1 MNLAASLN
9 VARLGV
15 VDYTAALELQDA
27 LVAARSRD
35 AIGDTL
41 LLLEH
46 PHVYTLG
53 RAADATYIT
62 NASESVPVYRVSRG
76 GQVTYHGPG
85 QLVGYPIVKL
95 AGIRRDVSRYL
106 RNLERAL
113 IAALRDFDI
122 AAARRDGMTG
132 VWAEPGKIAS
142 IGVGIRRWVTLHG
155 FALNVT
161 TDLAY
166 FDAIVPCGIEGCQMT
181 SIAALGHPEAT
192 VTAFADTL
200 ERAFAATFEYDR
212 VSTIAPD
219 RLRAILES
227 APADRRSFALD
238 CQRIEGPETGSRLSA
253 DPLRLR

>member
-1 MNLAASLN
+1 MDPAASLT
-9 VARLGV
+9 VARLGTV
-15 VDYTAALELQDA
+15 EYTAAVALQNA
-27 LVAARSRD
+27 LVAARMRD

-46 PHVYTLG
+46 PHAYTLG
-53 RAADATYIT
+53 RAADAGYIL
-62 NASESVPVYRVSRG
+62 NAPADVPIYRVTRG

-85 QLVGYPIVKL
+85 QLIGYPIVKL
-95 AGIRRDVSRYL
+95 AGLRRDVSRYL

-122 AAARRDGMTG
+122 VAARRDGMTG
-132 VWAEPGKIAS
+132 VWAGPAKIAS

-192 VTAFADTL
+192 VAAFADTL

-212 VSTIAPD
+212 VTTIAPD
-219 RLRAILES
+219 RLWALLES
-227 APADRRSFALD
+227 SPADPRSFALD
-238 CQRIEGPETGSRLSA
+238 CHGIERA
-253 DPLRLR
+253 